1 MGFWNRS
8 NKTSDVDLQDVTTT
22 TDHEKNTHPE
32 DGHPAVPDD
41 ALPAEDV
48 TEGVKD
54 MEAITLVWSKT
65 SLICLFI
72 FIWLV
77 YLLNAFQSSTVGNLL
92 PYVTSD
98 WAAHSLLNTIGVV
111 ANSMTAAVF
120 IPLAKLLDLWGRA
133 EGYLL
138 MVGFCEL
145 GLILMATAKDL
156 STYCAANVRNGNHML
171 DVEANVIAGLLL
183 SRFHGPH
190 LQYRCHDRRCYQ
202 SKEPS
207 LGICLHIVALH
218 DLSLCWILCF
228 GQNAV

>member
-8 NKTSDVDLQDVTTT
+8 NKTSDVDLQDITTT
-22 TDHEKNTHPE
+22 TDHEKNPHPE

-54 MEAITLVWSKT
+54 MEAITLVWTKS

-77 YLLNAFQSSTVGNLL
+77 YLLNAFQSSTVGNLV
-92 PYVTSD
+92 PYVTST
-98 WAAHSLLNTIGVV
+98 WGSHSLLNTIGVV
-111 ANSMTAAVF
+111 ASSMTAAVF

-156 STYCAANVRNGNHML
+156 STYCAANVRNRNHML
-171 DVEANVIAGLLL
+171 TIEANGNYMYSTRSV
-183 SRFHGPH
+183 SR
-190 LQYRCHDRRCYQ
+190 
-202 SKEPS
+202 
-207 LGICLHIVALH
+207 V
-218 DLSLCWILCF
+218 
-228 GQNAV
+228 